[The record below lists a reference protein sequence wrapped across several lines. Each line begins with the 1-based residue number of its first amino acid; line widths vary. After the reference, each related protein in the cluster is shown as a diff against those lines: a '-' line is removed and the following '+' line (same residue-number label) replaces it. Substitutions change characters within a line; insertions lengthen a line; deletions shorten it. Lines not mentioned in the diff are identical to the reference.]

1 MAQTNVVVSN
11 TAEYQVE
18 GQFRVVMRRLFKNKL
33 ATVSL
38 CVLILIV
45 LACFVVPMISGYGF
59 NQNDMQATR
68 QAPSAEHVLG
78 TDVNGRDVLTRLF
91 YGGRMSLL
99 IAFSATFIDVI
110 IGLVVGMVA
119 GYYGGKV
126 DNILMRITEIFL
138 SLPFLIISITVIAVF
153 GTPDKDNFPWLVA
166 FIDTIGQQNWSIILL
181 VFVLGILS
189 WPGLARIVRGQVLS
203 LREQEFMEACE
214 ALGIRDSRRIFRHIM
229 PNVFSNVIVYATL
242 GFASVIL
249 SEAALS
255 FLGLGVNPVTPT
267 WGNMIQDANNLTNI
281 RSRLWLWVPAG
292 TMILL
297 TVMSFNIL
305 GDGLRDALDPRMK
318 E

>member
-1 MAQTNVVVSN
+1 MAQTNIVISN
-11 TAEYQVE
+11 TAEYEVE

-38 CVLILIV
+38 CVLILIL

-59 NQNDMQATR
+59 NENDMQATR

-99 IAFSATFIDVI
+99 IALSATFIDVI

-153 GTPDKDNFPWLVA
+153 GTPDKNNFPWLVD
-166 FIDTIGQQNWSIILL
+166 FIDRIGQQNWSIILL

-242 GFASVIL
+242 GFAGVIL

>member
-1 MAQTNVVVSN
+1 MAQTNVVVAN
-11 TAEYQVE
+11 TTEYHVE
-18 GQFRVVMRRLFKNKL
+18 GQFRTVMRRLFKNKL
-33 ATVSL
+33 ATFSL
-38 CVLILIV
+38 CLLLLIIA
-45 LACFVVPMISGYGF
+45 ACIVVPMISGYGY
-59 NQNDMQATR
+59 NQNDMLATR
-68 QAPSAEHVLG
+68 QAPSAEHWLG

-99 IAFSATFIDVI
+99 IAFSATFIDVL
-110 IGLVVGMVA
+110 IGLIVGMVA

-126 DNILMRITEIFL
+126 DNLLMRVTEIFL

-153 GTPDKDNFPWLVA
+153 GTPDKNNFPLLVD
-166 FIDTIGQQNWSIILL
+166 FIGRIGQQNWSIILL

-292 TMILL
+292 SLILL